1 METTTRFITYILKVY
16 EDDNMTVGEALKY
29 TEMYKK
35 LFPNL
40 WSSGDSFDRE
50 KVYELFL
57 MGRAD
62 ALAKKHKEKEIV

>member
-1 METTTRFITYILKVY
+1 METTRFITYILKVY

>member
-1 METTTRFITYILKVY
+1 METTRFITYILKVY

-50 KVYELFL
+50 KVSQSRSSKLF
-57 MGRAD
+57 
-62 ALAKKHKEKEIV
+62 AK